1 MTVLIFARISKS
13 WHLDDPTLRTFVSYM
28 NLHHASLNE
37 TLWILI
43 SYSYFPLSANPYEN
57 TTEEAA
63 SEFSNREIPVNP
75 EVDLN
80 LQTSK

>member
-1 MTVLIFARISKS
+1 M
-13 WHLDDPTLRTFVSYM
+13 
-28 NLHHASLNE
+28 
-37 TLWILI
+37 LWILI
-43 SYSYFPLSANPYEN
+43 NDSYFPFTANPYEN

>member
-1 MTVLIFARISKS
+1 MLFHVARESPARRIISARI
-13 WHLDDPTLRTFVSYM
+13 V
-28 NLHHASLNE
+28 
-37 TLWILI
+37 I
-43 SYSYFPLSANPYEN
+43 SYSCFPLSANPYEN